1 MQDAT
6 RSYEIKERTRQFLLE
21 IDFIVFFVLF
31 FSRDVLDQGWPTQ
44 GACPIGGALYCYK
57 WCITFK
63 TRN

>member
-6 RSYEIKERTRQFLLE
+6 RSYEIKGRTRRLLLA
-21 IDFIVFFVLF
+21 IDFIFFFELS
-31 FSRDVLDQGWPTQ
+31 FSRDVLDQWWPTQ
-44 GACPIGGALYCYK
+44 GACPIGGALYYYK